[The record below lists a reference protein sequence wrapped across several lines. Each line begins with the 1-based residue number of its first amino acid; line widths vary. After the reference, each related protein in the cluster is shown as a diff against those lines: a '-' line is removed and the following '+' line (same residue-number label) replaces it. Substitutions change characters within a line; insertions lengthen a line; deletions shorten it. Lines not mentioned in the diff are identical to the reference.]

1 MSCSLKKFSDI
12 FGKPRTG
19 IHSYRFLDTSI
30 VDYIGTIL
38 FAIIFTKI
46 TKVPLVL
53 STIIMFILGIILHL
67 IFGVQT
73 NTLTYL
79 GISC

>member
-19 IHSYRFLDTSI
+19 IHSYRFLDTAI
-30 VDYIGTIL
+30 VDYIVTIL

-53 STIIMFILGIILHL
+53 STIIMFILGIILHS

-73 NTLTYL
+73 TTLSYL

>member
-19 IHSYRFLDTSI
+19 IHSYRFLDTAI
-30 VDYIGTIL
+30 VDYIGTIF

-46 TKVPLVL
+46 TKIPLVL
-53 STIIMFILGIILHL
+53 STIFMFVLSIILHS

>member
-19 IHSYRFLDTSI
+19 IHSYRFLDTAI

-53 STIIMFILGIILHL
+53 STILMFVLGIILHS